1 MTALSEQRKEWRE
14 GKARVGTLNR
24 TKSIFDFLSFFT
36 GDEENMDTTEPIRQ
50 PVFDDVTAIASE
62 ARNVEKGSRK
72 NRLAALASSIQSW
85 EDDLSHPNIKADQE
99 PKRKVWKAPTAPAD
113 TTSNACFFFHSI
125 LFPLF

>member
-1 MTALSEQRKEWRE
+1 
-14 GKARVGTLNR
+14 
-24 TKSIFDFLSFFT
+24 
-36 GDEENMDTTEPIRQ
+36 MDTTEPIRQ

-62 ARNVEKGSRK
+62 TRNVEKGSRK

-99 PKRKVWKAPTAPAD
+99 PKRKVWKAPTVPTD